1 MAGLLPA
8 EGTQQCHLPLPR
20 SPVDSGSPTAPRAC
34 VCQSVGSVC
43 PRPGQRAA
51 LTCSHRRRHQGSEA
65 GAQPRG
71 SVSVVRR
78 LAPPRTAA
86 LLERRSRD
94 ATKKPAPTPCPE
106 PPPSSPIPE
115 RSPRLL
121 AACEALGEGGAG
133 RRYRARVG
141 SGRAGGRKEGCP
153 LWGWGR
159 RGEAAARAAPPC
171 RQPPALTVVALPA
184 CWQPH
189 SPCASP
195 AGVGW
200 MGLQRQEQLE
210 ALGACWSG
218 VGVGFLVTVVIAG
231 VL

>member
-8 EGTQQCHLPLPR
+8 QGTQQCHLPLPR

-51 LTCSHRRRHQGSEA
+51 LTCSHRRRHQESEA

-71 SVSVVRR
+71 SVSVVCR

-86 LLERRSRD
+86 LLEHRSRD

-115 RSPRLL
+115 RSSRLL

-141 SGRAGGRKEGCP
+141 RGRAGGRKEGCR

-159 RGEAAARAAPPC
+159 RGEAAARAAPPR
-171 RQPPALTVVALPA
+171 RQPPALTVVTLPA

-200 MGLQRQEQLE
+200 MGLQSQEQLE